1 MVKIE
6 SNNKTNTHRIL
17 LRPNQSISWR
27 LSLIFIGFIA
37 ITCLSLGVA
46 FAFLGATLI
55 LPFAGLEVILVSIC
69 FYIVLRKSYCQEV
82 ITMTQD
88 KLKIQREIGKSEK
101 IWEYFRIWSYLLV
114 ERPKHPWY
122 PAHIFVTSKGERV
135 LVGDFL
141 TEDEK
146 EDLVVS
152 LEVIINSFNKNQV
165 ISD

>member
-6 SNNKTNTHRIL
+6 SNNITNTHRIL

-27 LSLIFIGFIA
+27 LSLIFIGFIT
-37 ITCLSLGVA
+37 ITCLSIGVA

-69 FYIVLRKSYCQEV
+69 VYIVLRKSYCQEV

-88 KLKIQREIGKSEK
+88 KLKIQRAIGKSEK

-135 LVGDFL
+135 PVGDFL

-152 LEVIINSFNKNQV
+152 LEAIINSFNKN
-165 ISD
+165 